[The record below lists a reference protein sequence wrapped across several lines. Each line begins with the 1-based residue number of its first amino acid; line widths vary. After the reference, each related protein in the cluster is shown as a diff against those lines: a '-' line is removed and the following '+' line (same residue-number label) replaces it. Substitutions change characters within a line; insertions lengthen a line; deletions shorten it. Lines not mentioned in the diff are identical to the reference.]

1 MLRGSFWS
9 IRPIMFILLRSWE
22 IRPFRTRAASA
33 WTSIKPSTSTGR
45 RCSTIC
51 LEELFLCSVSD
62 TKTTEI
68 TFDEQIFP
76 FRMLELK
83 LIDQTDR
90 DGMKMLRCFL
100 ACKSW
105 AQFMISDG
113 LCMVYISRLKTVW
126 FVNFFGSQKT
136 ALSKE
141 CGSRSGQAHDALS
154 ELLVWCQTEKPVY
167 DHVSVQV
174 VTWSLCP
181 LVSFG

>member
-9 IRPIMFILLRSWE
+9 VRPIMFILLRSWE
-22 IRPFRTRAASA
+22 IRPIRTRAASA

-51 LEELFLCSVSD
+51 LEQLFLCSFSN

-76 FRMLELK
+76 FRLLELK
-83 LIDQTDR
+83 LIDQTER

-113 LCMVYISRLKTVW
+113 LCKVYISRLSLVRELFWKPKNRNKVE
-126 FVNFFGSQKT
+126 
-136 ALSKE
+136 E

-154 ELLVWCQTEKPVY
+154 ELLVWC
-167 DHVSVQV
+167 
-174 VTWSLCP
+174 
-181 LVSFG
+181 